1 LRRARIR
8 AESQENGTPKPFN
21 QDISQRHLRG
31 RERIRVQMQEG
42 VLRMLT
48 QEPQL
53 RQLVERAQDA
63 GELTEDELTAVVAEL
78 DLTDEDTDAIRAE
91 LTELGVDVVSVR
103 EIDAPDAGEPAEA
116 APAWYAPASIDGLD
130 LYLAQIGRTPL
141 LTKHEEQV
149 LAQRI
154 EAGDEAAKRRMVEAN
169 LRLVVSI
176 AKKYRG
182 HGVGFLDL
190 IQEGT
195 IGLVRAVE
203 KFEWRRNLKFSTY
216 ATWWIRQAVQRAVAN
231 QSRTIRVPVH
241 VHDRIRKIDRAR
253 RTLEAKLGRE
263 PSDEEVAKE
272 AKLSVAEVRDA
283 DQTRLQTIS
292 LQRPTGDEG
301 DTELGDMIADTS
313 GEDVTETVGERMRN
327 ETLERALARL
337 TPRTRRIIE
346 LRYGLGGGEP
356 MLLEAVGREVGLTR
370 ERVRQLEQEALTQLA
385 RLPELSGMQDAA

>member
-1 LRRARIR
+1 MMRMNVMNHTPLRELLEDAEARGSVD
-8 AESQENGTPKPFN
+8 ADE
-21 QDISQRHLRG
+21 
-31 RERIRVQMQEG
+31 
-42 VLRMLT
+42 
-48 QEPQL
+48 
-53 RQLVERAQDA
+53 VEAAIA
-63 GELTEDELTAVVAEL
+63 GL
-78 DLTDEDTDAIRAE
+78 DLTEEDEADLRRQLDE
-91 LTELGVDVVSVR
+91 LDVEVVAVREPEVPDVV
-103 EIDAPDAGEPAEA
+103 EA
-116 APAWYAPASIDGLD
+116 RPRWYHTAATTNSLD
-130 LYLAQIGRTPL
+130 LYLAEIGRTPL
-141 LTKHEEQV
+141 LTKSEEQR
-149 LAQRI
+149 LARLI
-154 EAGDEAAKRRMVEAN
+154 EQGDERAKRHMVEAN

-182 HGVGFLDL
+182 HGVPFVDL

-195 IGLVRAVE
+195 LGLVRAVE
-203 KFEWRRNLKFSTY
+203 KFEWQRDLKFSTY

-253 RTLEAKLGRE
+253 RTREAKLGRE
-263 PSDEEVAKE
+263 PSEEEVAKE

-292 LQRPTGDEG
+292 LQRPTGGEG
-301 DTELGDMIADTS
+301 ATELGDMIADTS
-313 GEDVTETVGERMRN
+313 GEDGTETVGERMRN

>member
-1 LRRARIR
+1 
-8 AESQENGTPKPFN
+8 
-21 QDISQRHLRG
+21 
-31 RERIRVQMQEG
+31 
-42 VLRMLT
+42 MLT

-78 DLTDEDTDAIRAE
+78 DLTDEDTEAIRAE

-103 EIDAPDAGEPAEA
+103 EIDASDAGEPAEA

-272 AKLSVAEVRDA
+272 AKISVAEVRDA

-327 ETLERALARL
+327 ETLELALARL

>member
-1 LRRARIR
+1 
-8 AESQENGTPKPFN
+8 
-21 QDISQRHLRG
+21 
-31 RERIRVQMQEG
+31 M
-42 VLRMLT
+42 VL
-48 QEPQL
+48 QEPQV
-53 RQLVERAQDA
+53 RNVIERAQDA
-63 GELTEDELTAVVAEL
+63 GELNEDELTTLVADL
-78 DLTDEDTDAIRAE
+78 DLSEEDTAALRNE
-91 LTELGVDVVSVR
+91 LAELGVDVVAVR
-103 EIDAPDAGEPAEA
+103 ELDEDGGSAEQES
-116 APAWYAPASIDGLD
+116 APAPVWYAPASIDSLD

-141 LTKHEEQV
+141 LTKHEEQQ

-154 EAGDEAAKRRMVEAN
+154 EAGDEAAKQRMVEAN

-253 RTLEAKLGRE
+253 RVLEAKHGRE
-263 PSDEEVAKE
+263 ASDEEVAKE
-272 AKLSVAEVRDA
+272 SKLSLKDVRDA
-283 DQTRLQTIS
+283 EQMRPHMVS
-292 LQRPTGDEG
+292 LQRPTGEDG

-313 GEDVTETVGERMRN
+313 AEDITDTVDERMRN
-327 ETLERALARL
+327 EALERALDIL

-370 ERVRQLEQEALTQLA
+370 ERVRQLEQEALAQLA
-385 RLPELSGMQDAA
+385 SLPELDGLKDAA

>member
-1 LRRARIR
+1 MD
-8 AESQENGTPKPFN
+8 G
-21 QDISQRHLRG
+21 
-31 RERIRVQMQEG
+31 
-42 VLRMLT
+42 MLM
-48 QEPQL
+48 QEPQV
-53 RQLVERAQDA
+53 RQMVERGQEE
-63 GELTEDELTAVVAEL
+63 GELNDEELTSLVSDLDLTED
-78 DLTDEDTDAIRAE
+78 DAAALRAE
-91 LTELGVDVVSVR
+91 LAELGVDVVSVR
-103 EIDAPDAGEPAEA
+103 ELDHREPEQRRDEPS
-116 APAWYAPASIDGLD
+116 PAWYAPASVDALD

-149 LAQRI
+149 LARRI

-241 VHDRIRKIDRAR
+241 VHDR
-253 RTLEAKLGRE
+253 E

-272 AKLSVAEVRDA
+272 AKLSLNEVRDA
-283 DQTRLQTIS
+283 DQFRPHMVS
-292 LQRPTGDEG
+292 LQRPTGEDG
-301 DTELGDMIADTS
+301 DTELGDMIADES
-313 GEDVTETVGERMRN
+313 SEDVTETVDERLRN
-327 ETLERALARL
+327 EALERALEML

-370 ERVRQLEQEALTQLA
+370 ERVRQLEQEALAQLA
-385 RLPELSGMQDAA
+385 SLPELHGLKDAA

>member
-1 LRRARIR
+1 
-8 AESQENGTPKPFN
+8 
-21 QDISQRHLRG
+21 
-31 RERIRVQMQEG
+31 
-42 VLRMLT
+42 
-48 QEPQL
+48 
-53 RQLVERAQDA
+53 
-63 GELTEDELTAVVAEL
+63 
-78 DLTDEDTDAIRAE
+78 
-91 LTELGVDVVSVR
+91 
-103 EIDAPDAGEPAEA
+103 
-116 APAWYAPASIDGLD
+116 
-130 LYLAQIGRTPL
+130 
-141 LTKHEEQV
+141 
-149 LAQRI
+149 
-154 EAGDEAAKRRMVEAN
+154 
-169 LRLVVSI
+169 
-176 AKKYRG
+176 
-182 HGVGFLDL
+182 
-190 IQEGT
+190 
-195 IGLVRAVE
+195 
-203 KFEWRRNLKFSTY
+203 
-216 ATWWIRQAVQRAVAN
+216 VQRAVAN

-263 PSDEEVAKE
+263 PSEDEVAKE

-283 DQTRLQTIS
+283 DQTRLQTVS

-327 ETLERALARL
+327 ETLERALTRL

>member
-1 LRRARIR
+1 
-8 AESQENGTPKPFN
+8 
-21 QDISQRHLRG
+21 
-31 RERIRVQMQEG
+31 
-42 VLRMLT
+42 MLT

-103 EIDAPDAGEPAEA
+103 EIDDAPDAGEPAEA

-263 PSDEEVAKE
+263 PSEEEVAKE

>member
-1 LRRARIR
+1 
-8 AESQENGTPKPFN
+8 
-21 QDISQRHLRG
+21 
-31 RERIRVQMQEG
+31 
-42 VLRMLT
+42 MLT

-103 EIDAPDAGEPAEA
+103 EIDDAPDAGEPAEA

-182 HGVGFLDL
+182 HGVGVLDL
-190 IQEGT
+190 IQRGT

-203 KFEWRRNLKFSTY
+203 KVEWRRNLKFSTY

>member
-1 LRRARIR
+1 
-8 AESQENGTPKPFN
+8 
-21 QDISQRHLRG
+21 
-31 RERIRVQMQEG
+31 
-42 VLRMLT
+42 MLT

-63 GELTEDELTAVVAEL
+63 GELTEDELTAVVSEL

-103 EIDAPDAGEPAEA
+103 EIDDAPDAGEPAEA

-263 PSDEEVAKE
+263 PSEEEVAKE

-370 ERVRQLEQEALTQLA
+370 ERVRQLEQEALTELA

>member
-1 LRRARIR
+1 
-8 AESQENGTPKPFN
+8 
-21 QDISQRHLRG
+21 
-31 RERIRVQMQEG
+31 
-42 VLRMLT
+42 MLT

-63 GELTEDELTAVVAEL
+63 GELTEAELTAVVAEL

-91 LTELGVDVVSVR
+91 LTELGVEVVSVR
-103 EIDAPDAGEPAEA
+103 EIDAPDASEPAEA
-116 APAWYAPASIDGLD
+116 TPAWYAPASIDGLD